1 MPEINPWHQLVAW
14 PVHRRHGDQAAAQ
27 RLGVNETPAAPGR
40 NPLGAGSRGIPN
52 DEPDE
57 RTGIVKSRHFA
68 HALTRAGQRTAGTV
82 CGGTNAQGSVSE
94 AEGAGNG
101 PFLPAPGPASAAR
114 LLGS

>member
-1 MPEINPWHQLVAW
+1 MAPWAEAPATRGERDPSSTREKPAGCWFTRDPE
-14 PVHRRHGDQAAAQ
+14 
-27 RLGVNETPAAPGR
+27 
-40 NPLGAGSRGIPN
+40 
-52 DEPDE
+52 
-57 RTGIVKSRHFA
+57 
-68 HALTRAGQRTAGTV
+68 QRTRREHRNCEKQAFRTSAHEGRTADRAGTV